1 MWEIWLI
8 IAIIFALVEIYYNT
22 FFLLWFLIGAL
33 VTLMTSLFLHN
44 LLVESTIFL
53 IISLTLLLMFT
64 KYFTRKFSN
73 KKTLVMNT
81 DKLIGSHGIVIKGI
95 GQNLLESGLVKLDGE
110 VWSAISSS
118 SNSITEDSIVEVT
131 AIKGVHLIVSNTTS
145 CRDKQNNPSNDSESF

>member
-1 MWEIWLI
+1 MWEVWLI
-8 IAIIFALVEIYYNT
+8 IAIIFALVEIYYNS

-33 VTLMTSLFLHN
+33 VALITSLFLHN

-73 KKTLVMNT
+73 KKTLAMNT
-81 DKLIGSHGIVIKGI
+81 DKLIGSRGIVIKRI
-95 GQNLLESGLVKLDGE
+95 GQNHLESGLVKLDGE

-118 SNSITEDSIVEVT
+118 SNAIAEGSIVEVK
-131 AIKGVHLIVSNTTS
+131 AIKGVRLIVSSTTS
-145 CRDKQNNPSNDSESF
+145 CRDKRIHPSNDSKSF